1 MDELRGNWLRI
12 PRFWGPEP
20 STWLATETM
29 EDIFMDSRIG
39 KNTAATAAKPLHKA
53 LLRWIGRILAGISL
67 LFFSIRRFTIRR
79 KASSDCWIIFSP
91 HQRDRVLHPA
101 CCFNLHSQSLS
112 YEYFLESTLDRWV
125 FNG

>member
-1 MDELRGNWLRI
+1 MDR
-12 PRFWGPEP
+12 
-20 STWLATETM
+20 
-29 EDIFMDSRIG
+29 
-39 KNTAATAAKPLHKA
+39 KNTGRYFSPLFYHTFA
-53 LLRWIGRILAGISL
+53 FRGIHTFSSFFGSDWNAPLILFLSSL
-67 LFFSIRRFTIRR
+67 FDCRFDLWPFSIRRFTIRR

-101 CCFNLHSQSLS
+101 CCFNLHSRSLS